1 MEVVN
6 KSTRGKGCY
15 NSLEE
20 VKYEEP
26 KRFTLI
32 ELMAV
37 MVIMGVMFGVF
48 SKKYSQTIVLA
59 TNAAAIDSVVKLN
72 TMETVSWLVTL
83 LNHEYNEDSNV
94 LENEVYDPALGPRYI
109 WQSRSQTGGTL
120 LFDGSPIQLI
130 RQPSTLSAAGRW
142 SFT

>member
-1 MEVVN
+1 MNN
-6 KSTRGKGCY
+6 KG
-15 NSLEE
+15 
-20 VKYEEP
+20 
-26 KRFTLI
+26 FTLI

-59 TNAAAIDSVVKLN
+59 TTAAAVDSVVKLN

-83 LNHEYNEDSNV
+83 LNHEYKEDSNV
-94 LENEVYDPALGPRYI
+94 LANEVYDPALGSRYI
-109 WQSRSQTGGTL
+109 WQNRSSTGGTL
-120 LFDGSPIQLI
+120 LFDGSPINLK
-130 RQPSTLSAAGRW
+130 RTPSTLSAAGRW